1 MLYTLSL
8 WPWNSASLWCVCGQQ
23 LFVPS
28 HHQSLKSFES
38 AQRQKLK
45 GACLCVWKSSLY
57 YQLHQQHLMNSL
69 PAPIAPGSRFVCNMS
84 SPVQVLSHLSL
95 EQRGGWLAYL
105 LSLLIENKHLY
116 LPKTNMVIDQSPL
129 RGNGRI
135 DCCFL
140 SLTEPRLVCVVYGST
155 VTVVFG

>member
-1 MLYTLSL
+1 MLL
-8 WPWNSASLWCVCGQQ
+8 CGVCGQQ

-28 HHQSLKSFES
+28 HLQSLKSFES

-45 GACLCVWKSSLY
+45 GVSERVLCIFSSTT
-57 YQLHQQHLMNSL
+57 
-69 PAPIAPGSRFVCNMS
+69 APDEQAPRPHSTWIPVCVYMS

-116 LPKTNMVIDQSPL
+116 LPKTNMVSDQSPL
-129 RGNGRI
+129 GGMGG
-135 DCCFL
+135 
-140 SLTEPRLVCVVYGST
+140 LTVASCP
-155 VTVVFG
+155 